1 MERWKSGFETQQEA
15 FEWLASSRFYV
26 PGQLTDPVSR
36 AKSRSTRGMYQAFFL
51 WDNARGN
58 ATVESNS
65 LLQGVQETTDK
76 EAVRESVKQEALIFF
91 GKREEHDGLVQANE
105 RRLRLKVIWN
115 GRKVGEWTGGNGR
128 LTGRVM
134 AHMRQTVGEEK
145 ISQMTEEELK
155 QHVLQAKEVVE
166 LQLKQE
172 QQAREESQV
181 DADITRNAVHLS

>member
-15 FEWLASSRFYV
+15 FEWLASSHFYV
-26 PGQLTDPVSR
+26 PGQLSDPASR
-36 AKSRSTRGMYQAFFL
+36 AKSRSTRGMYQAFFQ
-51 WDNARGN
+51 WDNARVN
-58 ATVESNS
+58 ATVEGNS
-65 LLQGVQETTDK
+65 LLQGVQEMADK
-76 EAVRESVKQEALIFF
+76 EAVRESVKQEALTFF

-105 RRLRLKVIWN
+105 RRLRLKTIWN

-128 LTGRVM
+128 LIGKVM

-145 ISQMTEEELK
+145 IGQMTEDELK

-172 QQAREESQV
+172 QQARDESQV
-181 DADITRNAVHLS
+181 DVDITRNAVHIS